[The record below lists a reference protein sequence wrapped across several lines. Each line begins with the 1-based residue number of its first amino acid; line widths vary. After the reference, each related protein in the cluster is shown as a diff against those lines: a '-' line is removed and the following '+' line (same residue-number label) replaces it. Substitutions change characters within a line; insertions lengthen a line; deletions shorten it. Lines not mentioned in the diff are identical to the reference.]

1 MRRRWGCL
9 ALSLSILSAGA
20 AGAGEAAPSLVK
32 LPLCAVDAGR
42 EVTSEEL
49 DAAAAELGAP
59 VLRGAAL
66 AEEVGL
72 AAEASRVRVE
82 RLAESFSAAEDLFY
96 GGDHAEAREELTALV
111 EEVEEDPA
119 LFDRRPGLREAA
131 FRARVHLADVARIEG
146 RDQRKD
152 ELILQAARRYPGLD
166 PDPAQFPP
174 WVREE
179 HARVTSRSGWRDD
192 GELIIDAA
200 AECELVVDGRRI
212 EGKDNRFRQL
222 PFGPHAVRTVC
233 FGSTGPLLEVRL
245 GAEPVKLSPPLTG
258 STELSFAHGAVR
270 LLAKEETADE
280 EIAADLAELARAADR
295 PRAVALVGSP
305 WSVEVWLVD
314 AEAGSA
320 LRIGAEKGIG
330 AEPAAAAAAELVGPE
345 PFAETAGEGGDPEP
359 WYRDGAAWTLAG
371 IGIAAIGTGVA
382 ARAIHG
388 SPSRW
393 EPAAWALVGA
403 GAGVAG
409 TGITLFFAGKDGE
422 GRPIAAGL
430 AVSGRF

>member
-1 MRRRWGCL
+1 MRCWWGCL
-9 ALSLSILSAGA
+9 ALSVLSAGA
-20 AGAGEAAPSLVK
+20 ASAGETPPSKVK

-49 DAAAAELGAP
+49 DAVAAELGAP
-59 VLRGAAL
+59 LVRGAAL
-66 AEEVGL
+66 AERIGL

-82 RLAESFSAAEDLFY
+82 RLAESFAAAEDLFY
-96 GGDHAEAREELTALV
+96 GGDHAAAREELTALV

-119 LFDRRPGLREAA
+119 LFDRRPRLREAA
-131 FRARVHLADVARIEG
+131 FRARVHLADIARIEG
-146 RDQRKD
+146 RDERKD
-152 ELILQAARRYPGLD
+152 ELILQAARRYPDLD

-179 HARVTSRSGWRDD
+179 HARVTSQSGWRDD
-192 GELIIDAA
+192 GELIIDAS
-200 AECELVVDGRRI
+200 AECELVVDGRRV
-212 EGKDNRFRQL
+212 EGRDNRFRHL
-222 PFGPHAVRTVC
+222 SFGPHAVRAVC
-233 FGSTGPLLEVRL
+233 FGRTGPLLEVQL
-245 GAEPVKLSPPLTG
+245 GAGPVELSPPLTEA
-258 STELSFAHGAVR
+258 TELSFEGGAVR
-270 LLAKEETADE
+270 LVAGEETAGE
-280 EIAADLAELARAADR
+280 EIAVALAELARAADS

-314 AEAGSA
+314 AEADSA
-320 LRIGAEKGIG
+320 VRMGAEKGIG
-330 AEPAAAAAAELVGPE
+330 AEPASAAAAELIE
-345 PFAETAGEGGDPEP
+345 PQPPAESDGEGGEPEP

-382 ARAIHG
+382 VRGIHG

-393 EPAAWALVGA
+393 EPAAWMLVGA

-409 TGITLFFAGKDGE
+409 TGVTLFFVGHDGE
-422 GRPIAAGL
+422 GHPTAAGL